1 MDIRRL
7 VLIVV
12 GALMIVVGFVADLIG
27 VGPNPG
33 VGWKQIVLIVL
44 GCVVVVVG
52 FALGGK
58 SNAAPDEAG
67 TDDD

>member
-1 MDIRRL
+1 MDMRRL

-33 VGWKQIVLIVL
+33 LGWKQIVLIVL

-52 FALGGK
+52 FVLGAK
-58 SNAAPDEAG
+58 PDAASEDAETDE
-67 TDDD
+67 D